1 MLPGDLMLVGRL
13 AVAAETAVRDV
24 LERGGPRTP
33 RPRGEVSAVRALT
46 LDGFDAVAAAW
57 EPLLRPIFHRIE
69 LTEIFTHSRPQVCFT
84 PVRYTQGTGR
94 CELADLLIVV
104 DHQDYGGRI
113 DGRRAVLVQAKRHK
127 NRQIKLSGS
136 DWTQHELLLDLP
148 RFTFADSGYDSRP
161 RALDSLTSVGDSRL
175 TAEYGGVEIDLAPR
189 SWSHWLPT
197 APNSLKAKIALGEYL
212 AFMAAA
218 GAGGCGRE
226 AEPGG
231 NDDWSFTV
239 DELLRVTAALP
250 IVKHTPGVLRKNSSV
265 IGFIYDAATYL
276 SVPRGLSAG
285 GGPDKPDDEEY
296 WPDGP
301 ISVVHLTLRQDERID
316 G

>member
-1 MLPGDLMLVGRL
+1 MLPDDLLLMGRL
-13 AVAAETAVRDV
+13 AKAAEAAVTDV

-46 LDGFDAVAAAW
+46 LDGFDAIAAAW
-57 EPLLRPIFHRIE
+57 EPLLRPTFHRIE
-69 LTEIFTHSRPQVCFT
+69 LTAIFTHSRPHVCFK

-94 CELADLLIVV
+94 CELADLLIVL

-127 NRQIKLSGS
+127 KGGIKLSGS

-148 RFTFADSGYDSRP
+148 RFTFADPGYSSRP
-161 RALDSLTSVGDSRL
+161 RELGGSPLVGDPRF

-197 APNSLKAKIALGEYL
+197 APNLLESQIAIGEYL
-212 AFMAAA
+212 AFMATV
-218 GAGGCGRE
+218 GDGNCGRE
-226 AEPGG
+226 AKPGG

-250 IVKHTPGVLRKNSSV
+250 IVKRTPGVLRKNSNV
-265 IGFIYDAATYL
+265 IGFIYDAAAYL

-285 GGPDKPDDEEY
+285 GGPEKPEEEEY
-296 WPDGP
+296 WPNGP
-301 ISVVHLTLRQDERID
+301 ISVAHLTLRQDEML